1 MVIVKF
7 NIYYVSRG
15 LLLWSINQISI
26 YENLA
31 FDVSWAIFVKK
42 MWIDCRSHFLGIK
55 VNNTFKSRLLISIR
69 TTMK

>member
-42 MWIDCRSHFLGIK
+42 MWIDCPSHFLGIK